1 MRRLYSLCLVFFVDG
16 LGGWM
21 GETSD
26 CFMDNGARYWRL
38 IDGISQTVEVIKSP
52 RSSRGFEG
60 VGY

>member
-1 MRRLYSLCLVFFVDG
+1 MLCLVFFVDG

-21 GETSD
+21 GERCE
-26 CFMDNGARYWRL
+26 CFVGHGARYWRL